1 MKKKKAKKKRSTNK
15 VTPKKTTQ
23 KKLPKRKK
31 VAKEKSKEI
40 EIAGG
45 KGWLLAVIRKLAP
58 DPKKVR
64 DWVNE
69 VKEENPGLSQDH
81 LADYFGDSIV
91 WTYTKQ
97 GGALALPGA
106 IPGLGTIVQVG
117 MEVSAISADVALM
130 VRNQAYLVFALGE
143 CYGRKGREV
152 LIQDT
157 LICIGLWT
165 NALVL
170 TKAGA
175 IRLGT
180 KALGVAFKKK
190 FPAKILQAINRKVGT
205 TIVTKYGVKR
215 GGVALGRVIP
225 FGVGV
230 AIGAGYNYSVMKAF
244 KRSCIKY
251 LSLKVSRASRKK

>member
-1 MKKKKAKKKRSTNK
+1 MDT
-15 VTPKKTTQ
+15 
-23 KKLPKRKK
+23 
-31 VAKEKSKEI
+31 KSKEI
-40 EIAGG
+40 EIAGE
-45 KGWLLAVIRKLAP
+45 KGWLLTIVHKLAP
-58 DPKKVR
+58 DPQK
-64 DWVNE
+64 
-69 VKEENPGLSQDH
+69 VKEWVDEMKRENPGLTRDQ
-81 LADYFGDSIV
+81 LADYIGDSIV

-106 IPGLGTIVQVG
+106 IPGLGTVVQAG
-117 MEVSAISADVALM
+117 IEVSAISVDIALM

-157 LICIGLWT
+157 LICMGLWT

-170 TKAGA
+170 TKAGT

-215 GGVALGRVIP
+215 GGLALGRMIP

-230 AIGAGYNYSVMKAF
+230 GVGAGFNYIVMKAF
-244 KRSCIKY
+244 KQSCIKY
-251 LSLKVSRASRKK
+251 FSLKVR

>member
-1 MKKKKAKKKRSTNK
+1 MMDA
-15 VTPKKTTQ
+15 
-23 KKLPKRKK
+23 
-31 VAKEKSKEI
+31 KSKET
-40 EIAGG
+40 EMGKG
-45 KGWLLAVIRKLAP
+45 KGWLITLIRKLAP
-58 DPKKVR
+58 DPKKVKE
-64 DWVNE
+64 WVDE
-69 VKEENPGLSQDH
+69 VKKKNPDLTQDQ
-81 LADYFGDSIV
+81 LADYVGDSIV

-106 IPGLGTIVQVG
+106 IPGLGTIVQAS
-117 MEVSAISADVALM
+117 MEVSAISVDIALM

-152 LIQDT
+152 SIQDT

-215 GGVALGRVIP
+215 GGLALGRMIP

-230 AIGAGYNYSVMKAF
+230 GVGAGFNYIVMKAF
-244 KRSCIKY
+244 KQSCIKY
-251 LSLKVSRASRKK
+251 FSLKVR

>member
-1 MKKKKAKKKRSTNK
+1 M
-15 VTPKKTTQ
+15 
-23 KKLPKRKK
+23 
-31 VAKEKSKEI
+31 
-40 EIAGG
+40 
-45 KGWLLAVIRKLAP
+45 LATIHKLAP

-64 DWVNE
+64 EWVSE
-69 VKEENPGLSQDH
+69 VKSENPDLTTIQ
-81 LADYFGDSIV
+81 LADYIGDSIV

-106 IPGLGTIVQVG
+106 IPGLGSIVQVAT
-117 MEVSAISADVALM
+117 EISTISVDIALM

-175 IRLGT
+175 VRLGT
-180 KALGVAFKKK
+180 KVLGVAFRKK
-190 FPAKILQAINRKVGT
+190 FPAKILQSINRKVGT
-205 TIVTKYGVKR
+205 TILTKYGVKR
-215 GGVALGRVIP
+215 GGLALGRIIP

-230 AIGAGYNYSVMKAF
+230 GVGAGFNYIVMKAF
-244 KRSCIKY
+244 KRNCIKY
-251 LSLKVSRASRKK
+251 FSLKPR

>member
-1 MKKKKAKKKRSTNK
+1 MDSASPETRFHAKN
-15 VTPKKTTQ
+15 
-23 KKLPKRKK
+23 
-31 VAKEKSKEI
+31 
-40 EIAGG
+40 
-45 KGWLLAVIRKLAP
+45 GWLLEIIRKLAP

-64 DWVNE
+64 EWVSE
-69 VKEENPGLSQDH
+69 IKKENPDLTKDQI
-81 LADYFGDSIV
+81 ADYIGDRIV
-91 WTYTKQ
+91 WTYAMQ

-106 IPGLGTIVQVG
+106 IPGLGTIVQAAT
-117 MEVSAISADVALM
+117 EISTVTVDLALM

-175 IRLGT
+175 VRLGT
-180 KALGVAFKKK
+180 KVVGVAFKKK
-190 FPAKILQAINRKVGT
+190 FPAKILQRINRKVGT
-205 TIVTKYGVKR
+205 TILTKYGAKR
-215 GGVALGRVIP
+215 GGLVLGRIIP

-230 AIGAGYNYSVMKAF
+230 GVGAGFSYIVMKAF

-251 LSLKVSRASRKK
+251 FSLKRR